1 MSVSKDRMFIFDP
14 TEWAEMTFPEER
26 DNQTEVVIGVR
37 EENLGIFLDYIG
49 GLDDNFGAVYLY
61 RKKMLYR
68 VTGISAT
75 YFNDAL
81 GYQLYLVGFSTEKP
95 IKCEYN
101 LLSKSKTHIE
111 FPIQEPPCARVV
123 KCQFIDYKVYRIDS
137 FYDYGDWEYV
147 ENIGNLNEM
156 GIMRD
161 DINPDKLQPFT
172 KAMIKGGKK
181 HGKQRIEKC

>member
-1 MSVSKDRMFIFDP
+1 
-14 TEWAEMTFPEER
+14 
-26 DNQTEVVIGVR
+26 
-37 EENLGIFLDYIG
+37 
-49 GLDDNFGAVYLY
+49 
-61 RKKMLYR
+61 
-68 VTGISAT
+68 
-75 YFNDAL
+75 
-81 GYQLYLVGFSTEKP
+81 
-95 IKCEYN
+95 
-101 LLSKSKTHIE
+101 
-111 FPIQEPPCARVV
+111 V